1 MDVERKRAYN
11 RAYYWRNREKR
22 LAQQKAYWR
31 DYKSKGLRKPRK
43 RQPRYIRDHE
53 RYLEKREEILAKQK
67 QYRETHKAEIKERRR
82 RQALSKQYGQ
92 ESKPKLTP
100 KEIRRSFFLR
110 HHAEICEKERIKR
123 YERRI
128 KQQNSTA
135 GGWGCTNETPGL
147 PTR

>member
-1 MDVERKRAYN
+1 MTPEAKREWN
-11 RAYYWRNREKR
+11 RAYYWRNRDKR

-31 DYKSKGLRKPRK
+31 DYKSKGLKKPRK
-43 RQPRYIRDHE
+43 RQPRSIRDHE

-67 QYRETHKAEIKERRR
+67 LYRETHKDEIKERRR

-123 YERRI
+123 YERRVR
-128 KQQNSTA
+128 KQKTA
-135 GGWGCTNETPGL
+135 AD
-147 PTR
+147 